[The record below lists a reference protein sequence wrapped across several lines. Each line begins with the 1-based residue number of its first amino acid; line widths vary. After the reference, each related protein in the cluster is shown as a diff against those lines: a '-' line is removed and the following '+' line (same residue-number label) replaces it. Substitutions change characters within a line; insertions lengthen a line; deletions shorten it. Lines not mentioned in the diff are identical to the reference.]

1 MHCHTD
7 LIYKK
12 EKQHFTL
19 SLIGQQNPSIFHNL
33 SLLKVNIGH
42 TNFKLMNEETRKEP
56 NFNWN
61 YQRMVSNER
70 LSTQRRRATR
80 VEAMLVG
87 GASAAYGVRNR
98 RPSIGRAAILSAS
111 ISIVNNY
118 STALH
123 CESQPSLLRGKLQAC
138 WLKLKTKTKWR
149 ENSAIATQWGETR
162 GLLVISTTF

>member
-7 LIYKK
+7 LKYKK
-12 EKQHFTL
+12 EKPHFII

-61 YQRMVSNER
+61 YQRRVSNER

-80 VEAMLVG
+80 VEAMSVG
-87 GASAAYGVRNR
+87 RVRNR

-138 WLKLKTKTKWR
+138 WLKLKTKTKWS
-149 ENSAIATQWGETR
+149 ENSASATQWGETR